1 MSRDLLLYI
10 ATLIAGF
17 AILIAGAYTS
27 PSFAEEMSYIEA
39 IGILTALVMVFSIVV
54 IAAHLGFK
62 SFSLFMALFFAMAIS
77 LYGVYAGIIVAVMT
91 YIVWG
96 FVFSI
101 QLLLVHNHSKAAID
115 WFKAHYSYK
124 SFELEYRVF
133 YPMIWIFY
141 FLWDYL
147 PAIFYK
153 DRDEYFSPQYIK
165 DYMKSILL

>member
-10 ATLIAGF
+10 GTLIAGF
-17 AILIAGAYTS
+17 SILIAGAYSS

-39 IGILTALVMVFSIVV
+39 IGILSALVMVFSIVV
-54 IAAHLGFK
+54 IAAHLGFR
-62 SFSLFMALFFAMAIS
+62 SFSLFMALFLAMAIS

-101 QLLLVHNHSKAAID
+101 QLLLVHNRSQPAID
-115 WFKAHYSYK
+115 WFKAHYSYR
-124 SFELEYRVF
+124 SFELEYKIF
-133 YPMIWIFY
+133 YPMVWVFY

-153 DRDEYFSPQYIK
+153 DRDEHFSPYLIK
-165 DYMKSILL
+165 EYMKELLL